1 MRRTFDN
8 QFLQMNFAFLV
19 LRFIRTDKKKFI
31 LSYYKDFNAFD
42 WLETNF
48 NEFILCFSIFF
59 FFLFLYLKSE
69 LLNILHYWNK
79 SNNKTSR
86 SLASVLFYPL
96 TEALTY
102 SCFCELMK
110 RMAYNFPHGG
120 AMDNHFANMRSLIQV
135 RQTCMIHGNFF
146 SYNICHLFLLHLLP

>member
-31 LSYYKDFNAFD
+31 LSHYKDFNAFD

-48 NEFILCFSIFF
+48 NEFILCFSFF
-59 FFLFLYLKSE
+59 FFFFIFK
-69 LLNILHYWNK
+69 IWAYWNK

-146 SYNICHLFLLHLLP
+146 SHNICHLFLFLLHLLP